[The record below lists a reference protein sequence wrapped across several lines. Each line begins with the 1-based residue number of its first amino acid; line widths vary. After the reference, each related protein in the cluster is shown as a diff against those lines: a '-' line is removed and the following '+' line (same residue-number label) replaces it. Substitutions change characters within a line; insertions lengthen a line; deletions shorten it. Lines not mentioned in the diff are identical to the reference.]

1 MTQVEKVK
9 KALLNRGYI
18 TARQAYHM
26 GIMRLASII
35 WTIKNEDVE
44 FSSKYLI
51 KTETLKVKNRDGSLS
66 YVAKYILLKRIA
78 TKGESRFEI

>member
-1 MTQVEKVK
+1 MTQIEKVE

-26 GIMRLASII
+26 GIMRLASVI
-35 WTIKNEDVE
+35 WTIKNEDIE

-51 KTETLKVKNRDGSLS
+51 KTETLKVKNRDGSYS
-66 YVAKYILLKRIA
+66 YVAKYSLLKRIA
-78 TKGESRFEI
+78 LNLESRLEI

>member
-1 MTQVEKVK
+1 MTQREKVK

-35 WTIKNEDVE
+35 WTIKNEDDE
-44 FSSKYLI
+44 FMSEYIITSVP
-51 KTETLKVKNRDGSLS
+51 LKVKNRDGSS
-66 YVAKYILLKRIA
+66 SVVAKYCLSKR
-78 TKGESRFEI
+78 FDV

>member
-1 MTQVEKVK
+1 MTQKEKVK

-35 WTIKNEDVE
+35 WTIKNEDID

-51 KTETLKVKNRDGSLS
+51 NTETLKVKNRDGSFS
-66 YVAKYILLKRIA
+66 YVAKYVLIKRFA